1 MLDGPLRPAKDRLL
15 GPLTGGPLGAVPPVA
30 LSAVALVAALGAATA
45 AWQQMPA
52 AAVALWLISRVTDGL
67 DGAVARHQDTAS
79 DRGGL
84 IDIVFDTIGYAVIPL
99 GIAAGIDTR
108 AAWITVAVLLAAF
121 YVNAVSWTYL
131 AALLE
136 KRAVGAAATGASTST
151 IMPSG
156 LVEGAETIVFFS
168 VALAW
173 PGGAVAVL
181 AVMTAA
187 VTITIVER
195 LWRARVVLA

>member
-15 GPLTGGPLGAVPPVA
+15 GPLTRGPLGTVPPVV
-30 LSAVALVAALGAATA
+30 LSAVALVAALGAAA
-45 AWQQMPA
+45 GAWQQMPA
-52 AAVALWLISRVTDGL
+52 AAVALWLISRVADGL
-67 DGAVARHQDTAS
+67 DGAVARHQDVAN

-108 AAWITVAVLLAAF
+108 AAWITVAVLLATF

-136 KRAVGAAATGASTST
+136 RRAVGAEATGASTST
-151 IMPSG
+151 IMPRG
-156 LVEGAETIVFFS
+156 VVEGAETIVFFS

-173 PGGAVAVL
+173 PRGAVAVL
-181 AVMTAA
+181 AAMAAA

-195 LWRARVVLA
+195 MWRARGVLA